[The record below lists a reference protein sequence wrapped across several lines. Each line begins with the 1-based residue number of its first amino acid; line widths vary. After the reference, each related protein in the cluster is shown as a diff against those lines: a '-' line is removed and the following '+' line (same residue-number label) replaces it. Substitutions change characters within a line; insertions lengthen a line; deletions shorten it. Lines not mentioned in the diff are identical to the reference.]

1 MNENEQRLQELNNYI
16 AEIEDLNQ
24 KVEKQKER
32 EKKLMKLLS
41 AIMEKGI
48 DIEQIYIQE
57 VMSKK
62 KTEEDQ
68 KYFIEKVEEIP
79 EEEDIETD
87 RKSARNKELLE
98 IQEVFI
104 LINGRI

>member
-1 MNENEQRLQELNNYI
+1 LNNYI

-48 DIEQIYIQE
+48 DIE
-57 VMSKK
+57 
-62 KTEEDQ
+62 
-68 KYFIEKVEEIP
+68 
-79 EEEDIETD
+79 
-87 RKSARNKELLE
+87 
-98 IQEVFI
+98 
-104 LINGRI
+104 